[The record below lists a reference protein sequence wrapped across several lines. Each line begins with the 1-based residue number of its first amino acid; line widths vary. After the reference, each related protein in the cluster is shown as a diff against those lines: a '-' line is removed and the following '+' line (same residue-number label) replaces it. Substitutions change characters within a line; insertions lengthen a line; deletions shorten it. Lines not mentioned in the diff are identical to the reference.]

1 MNVRT
6 LIEVFRAANETSE
19 PSEIAAHV
27 VDRVVVK
34 IYERIDDE
42 ACCFINENTSS
53 NAGFCSI
60 RAKTFPTDIFK
71 HFLEE

>member
-6 LIEVFRAANETSE
+6 LIEVFRAANETSK
-19 PSEIAAHV
+19 PFEIAAHV

-42 ACCFINENTSS
+42 ACCFINENTFS
-53 NAGFCSI
+53 NAEFCSI
-60 RAKTFPTDIFK
+60 RAKTFPTGILK
-71 HFLEE
+71 HFLAE